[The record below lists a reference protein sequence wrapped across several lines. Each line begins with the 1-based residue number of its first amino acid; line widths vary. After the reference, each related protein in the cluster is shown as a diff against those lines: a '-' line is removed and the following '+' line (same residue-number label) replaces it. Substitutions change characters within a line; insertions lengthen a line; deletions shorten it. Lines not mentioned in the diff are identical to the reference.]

1 MKEKVKEKR
10 KKKKAKTIPF
20 SWFGDLKKEN
30 RINNNSVEAI
40 ISLIHVLYTKM
51 AKLCLIISLIGI
63 AHD

>member
-10 KKKKAKTIPF
+10 KKQKLYLF

>member
-20 SWFGDLKKEN
+20 QLVWRPQERN